1 MAQLP
6 PRAPPPPTVTRDH
19 LNHHWLEH
27 FHHHHH
33 DHQPNGSSLAL
44 ALDSQDNPSW
54 VDEFVEFTAARRGV
68 RRRSIGDTVA
78 FVEMPVMDEFTG
90 VVDSNGSIEAG
101 SGGCGGGGRHGD
113 DEFERLDDEQLMSM
127 FSNDQVVNGAGTTGN
142 SSSPEEHSANEN
154 RAALCYQQAV
164 KVEELE
170 EEKPSISSFKV
181 DEEQMQQDV
190 AIGSNDAEAE
200 ATTGTMVAPDE
211 QIQDPKRVKRIL
223 ANRQSA
229 QRSRFRKLQYISDL
243 ERNVTSLQA
252 EVSMLAPRLAFLDHQ
267 RMLLNVD
274 NSTLKAKIAA
284 LAQDKIFKDA
294 YQEALKREIERLTQV
309 YYQQSLN
316 NADNSVTPTST
327 PSPPS
332 ASAQPPAG
340 DGKLNEEQLN
350 I

>member
-6 PRAPPPPTVTRDH
+6 PRAPPPSTVPHDH

-27 FHHHHH
+27 FHHH
-33 DHQPNGSSLAL
+33 HQPNGSSLAL
-44 ALDSQDNPSW
+44 ALDSQDTPSW
-54 VDEFVEFTAARRGV
+54 VDEFVEFTAARRGG
-68 RRRSIGDTVA
+68 RRRSTGDTVA
-78 FVEMPVMDEFTG
+78 FVEMPPVVDEFTG
-90 VVDSNGSIEAG
+90 VVDGNGSIEAG
-101 SGGCGGGGRHGD
+101 SGGGRRHGD
-113 DEFERLDDEQLMSM
+113 NEFERLDDEQLMSM

-142 SSSPEEHSANEN
+142 SSSPEQRSANEN
-154 RAALCYQQAV
+154 RTALCYQQAV
-164 KVEELE
+164 KEEELE
-170 EEKPSISSFKV
+170 EEKQSISLFMM
-181 DEEQMQQDV
+181 DEEQMQQEV
-190 AIGSNDAEAE
+190 AVGSNDPKAE
-200 ATTGTMVAPDE
+200 ATTGTVVAPNE

-229 QRSRFRKLQYISDL
+229 QRSRVRKLQYISDL

-252 EVSMLAPRLAFLDHQ
+252 EVSLLAPRVAFLDHQ

-274 NSTLKAKIAA
+274 NSALKAKIAA

-340 DGKLNEEQLN
+340 DVKLNEEQLN